1 MKELF
6 KKKNCVKRANRG
18 FTLVELIVVLI
29 ILAILAAIL
38 VPALMGYIDKAK
50 SESVLITGRAY
61 KDAAQAMF
69 TELYGKQ
76 GDVPAG
82 TPVVSGAIRSS
93 ASEPSSTYKK
103 GNGDQ
108 DITNTGFAKRLLQL
122 VDTEDNDPY
131 FFMVAVGS
139 NAVKGNAGNIN
150 NTVHDKYTVYYAF
163 YKETADSPNW
173 FYYNGEWTKTNP
185 RATGTVVLNDYNVIT
200 SGPLKG
206 KRLQYYIIS
215 NHNSKYPES
224 INSSGF
230 WDWIKKQE

>member
-1 MKELF
+1 MCRMEKD
-6 KKKNCVKRANRG
+6 VKRVNKG
-18 FTLVELIVVLI
+18 FTLVELIVVLV

-38 VPALMGYIDKAK
+38 VPTLMGYIDKAK
-50 SESVLITGRAY
+50 SESVLIDGRAY

-82 TPVVSGAIRSS
+82 TPVVSGAVRSS
-93 ASEPSSTYKK
+93 ASEPVTGYTK

-108 DITNTGFAKRLLQL
+108 DITNTDFAKKLLRL
-122 VDTEDNDPY
+122 VDAEDSEPY

-139 NAVKGNAGNIN
+139 NAKEGNSKVTNKS
-150 NTVHDKYTVYYAF
+150 VHDKYTVYYAF

-173 FYYNGEWTKTNP
+173 FYYNGEWTRTNP
-185 RATGTVVLNDYNVIT
+185 RAKDTLILNDYNVIS
-200 SGPLKG
+200 SGPLAG

-215 NHNSKYPES
+215 NHTKYTES
-224 INSSGF
+224 FNSSGF